1 MVRAFL
7 AIELSEEIRE
17 RLKGVQDVLRTSSAR
32 MTFVAPENIHITV
45 KFLGEVDTALLPRV
59 MDAIRGVSVA
69 PFPVRAR
76 RVTVNDP
83 KRPFTVWSTISD
95 GGMCQELFCR
105 VEDALVPLNF
115 HREKR
120 RFLPHATLARIKQPD
135 PSLSGVLA
143 RLDTEDYGECRISG
157 ITLKKST
164 LTPQGPVYEDLLVV
178 PW

>member
-17 RLKGVQDVLRTSSAR
+17 RLKGVQDVLRTSSAG
-32 MTFVAPENIHITV
+32 MTFVAPENIHITL

-59 MDAIRGVSVA
+59 MDAMRGVSAA
-69 PFPVRAR
+69 PFPVRVG

-83 KRPFTVWSTISD
+83 KRPFTVWCTISD
-95 GGMCQELFCR
+95 GGKSQELFRC
-105 VEDALVPLNF
+105 VENALEPLDF
-115 HREKR
+115 IREKR
-120 RFLPHATLARIKQPD
+120 RFLPHATLARIKRPD
-135 PSLSGVLA
+135 PSLFGVLGK
-143 RLDTEDYGECRISG
+143 LDTEDYGECTVTG

-164 LTPQGPVYEDLLVV
+164 LTPQGPVYEDLLEV